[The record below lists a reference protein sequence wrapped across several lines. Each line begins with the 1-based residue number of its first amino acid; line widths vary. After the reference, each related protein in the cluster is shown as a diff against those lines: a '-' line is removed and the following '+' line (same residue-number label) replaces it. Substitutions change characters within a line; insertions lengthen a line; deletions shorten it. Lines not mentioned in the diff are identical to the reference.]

1 MVTSKILDR
10 GAIELLGPFGLT
22 NSLYGGSRQIA
33 AFDTGIVTQY
43 ALYIMI
49 GLISITLL
57 LFVPIL
63 SGISLD
69 NIGDLRL
76 ILLYGASLLFIAMPS
91 SNRGREA
98 ASS

>member
-1 MVTSKILDR
+1 MVTSKVLDR

-22 NSLYGGSRQIA
+22 NTLYGGSQSIA
-33 AFDTGIVTQY
+33 KMDTGIVTQY

-63 SGISLD
+63 SGLSMD

-76 ILLYGASLLFIAMPS
+76 ILIYVAGLLFVATTSSKSIAS
-91 SNRGREA
+91 
-98 ASS
+98 

>member
-1 MVTSKILDR
+1 MLDR

-22 NSLYGGSRQIA
+22 NSVYGGSHQIA
-33 AFDTGIVTQY
+33 EMDTSRVTDY

-49 GLISITLL
+49 GLISITLM

-63 SGISLD
+63 SGLTLD

-76 ILLYGASLLFIAMPS
+76 ILIYGASLLFIAGTDLS
-91 SNRGREA
+91 SKRL
-98 ASS
+98 SS

>member
-1 MVTSKILDR
+1 
-10 GAIELLGPFGLT
+10 
-22 NSLYGGSRQIA
+22 
-33 AFDTGIVTQY
+33 
-43 ALYIMI
+43 MI

-76 ILLYGASLLFIAMPS
+76 ILIYGAGLLIITATPS
-91 SNRGREA
+91 VKRIT
-98 ASS
+98 